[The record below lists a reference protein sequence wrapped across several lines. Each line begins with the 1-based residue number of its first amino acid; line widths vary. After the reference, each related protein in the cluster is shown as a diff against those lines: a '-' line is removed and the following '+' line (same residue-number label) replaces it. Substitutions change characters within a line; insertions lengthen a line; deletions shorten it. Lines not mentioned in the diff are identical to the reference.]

1 MGFKKWVFSECN
13 KELAKELSY
22 ECDIDPIAALIASA
36 RGYSDISEL
45 EQFLSDDPMFSDPH
59 EMTDIETAADCI
71 KNAVA
76 DGVRIAVFGDY
87 DCDGVTAT
95 VIMYDYLKSI
105 GADCFYYI
113 PNRESEGYGM
123 NRAAVDYIKNKGAGL
138 IITVDNGISCIDEI
152 DYASS
157 LDIKTVVTDH
167 HIPKAT
173 LPNAVAVV
181 DPHRADCPSSFKE
194 ICGAQVAFK
203 LICVLEDKEP
213 EELLPRYADLLAIA
227 TVGDVMPLN
236 YENRS
241 TVKIG
246 LNKIRTNPRTGIAAL
261 MSVAALNRN
270 EINSTK
276 VAFGIVPRINAAG
289 RIGSADTAVELL
301 LCTDML
307 KALEIADGIDKQNS
321 ERQSLEKKIFSQ
333 AVNIIEK
340 NGYNHDRVIVVCGE
354 DWHGGVV
361 GISASRIMEK
371 YGKPTIVLSADGE
384 NCSGSGRSYSGFSL
398 FDAINE
404 CSDLLTK
411 FGGHELA
418 AGLSLELSNLDDFRK
433 RINDY
438 AHTLKYEPP
447 CLHLDCRLKPA
458 AISTDVADA
467 VKELEPFGNGNPVP
481 IFCITECKL
490 QKITPIGSGKH
501 LKLLFAKDGSSF
513 QALLFGVTTQNFCFE
528 CDDTLDVAFTLDT
541 NTYNGNYTV
550 SVRVKALRP
559 SGINDDELF
568 AEVASV
574 DDYYSGYDTDNALIT
589 PSREDVGSVYRLA
602 VSGGY
607 SKEAITYRL
616 INKVGY
622 AKTEIAIQTLKEINL
637 ILQDENGLIN
647 GIKTSVKT
655 DLMKSETYKKLAGG
669 GINNDI

>member
-1 MGFKKWVFSECN
+1 MSFKKWVFSECD

-22 ECDIDPIAALIASA
+22 ECEIDPIAALIASA

-45 EQFLSDDPMFSDPH
+45 EQFLSDEPMFSDPH
-59 EMTDIETAADCI
+59 EMTDIEKAADCI
-71 KNAVA
+71 RTAVE

-113 PNRESEGYGM
+113 PNRASEGYGM
-123 NRAAVDYIKNKGAGL
+123 NKSAVDFIKNKGAGL
-138 IITVDNGISCIDEI
+138 IVTVDNGIGCIDEI
-152 DYASS
+152 DYALS
-157 LDIKTVVTDH
+157 LGIKTVVTDH
-167 HIPKAT
+167 HIPKSV

-203 LICVLEDKEP
+203 LICVIDGKEP
-213 EELLPRYADLLAIA
+213 EEMLPVYADLLAIA
-227 TVGDVMPLN
+227 TVGDVMPLS

-241 TVKIG
+241 TVKLG
-246 LNKIRTNPRTGIAAL
+246 LNKIRSNPRTGVAAL
-261 MSVAALNRN
+261 MSVSALNRN
-270 EINSTK
+270 EINSVK

-289 RIGSADTAVELL
+289 RIDSADSAAELL

-307 KALEIADGIDKQNS
+307 KALEIADGLDKQNS

-333 AVNIIEK
+333 AVNIIET

-354 DWHGGVV
+354 GWHGGVV
-361 GISASRIMEK
+361 GISASRLMEK
-371 YGKPTIVLSADGE
+371 YGKPTIVLSSDGE
-384 NCSGSGRSYSGFSL
+384 MCSGSGRSYSGFSL
-398 FDAINE
+398 FDAIE
-404 CSDLLTK
+404 KCSALLTK

-418 AGLSLELSNLDDFRK
+418 AGLSLKLSDLEEFRK
-433 RINDY
+433 AINVY
-438 AHTLKYEPP
+438 AHTLTYEPP
-447 CLHLDCRLKPA
+447 CLHIDCRLKPA

-481 IFCITECKL
+481 VFCITECKL

-501 LKLLFAKDGSSF
+501 LKLLFEKDGSSF
-513 QALLFGVTTQNFCFE
+513 QALLFGVTSRDFCFE
-528 CDDTLDVAFTLDT
+528 CYDILDVAFTLDT

-550 SVRVKALRP
+550 SVRIKALRP

-568 AEVASV
+568 DEITAL
-574 DDYYSGYDTDNALIT
+574 DDYYGGYGIDSSVIT
-589 PSREDVGSVYRLA
+589 PSREDVGAVYRLA
-602 VSGGY
+602 VSGSYG
-607 SKEAITYRL
+607 KEAITYRL
-616 INKVGY
+616 INTVGY
-622 AKTEIAIQTLKEINL
+622 AKTAMALQTLKEINL
-637 ILQDENGLIN
+637 ISQDSDGFIN

-655 DLMKSETYKKLAGG
+655 DLMKSKTYKKLSEG
-669 GINNDI
+669 GI